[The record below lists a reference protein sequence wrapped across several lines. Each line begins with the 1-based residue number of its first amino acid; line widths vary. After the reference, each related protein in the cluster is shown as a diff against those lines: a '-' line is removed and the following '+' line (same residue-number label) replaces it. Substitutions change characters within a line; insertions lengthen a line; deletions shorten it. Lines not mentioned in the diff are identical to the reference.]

1 MTGAVTVIL
10 WPRGH
15 PEDTEDTP
23 RMVERA
29 GLLTGIVE
37 LLNYSTLVLPIYGL
51 VTDRK
56 LLISGQFHLG
66 FLIIVDQQF
75 SKCAPRPRSTSITG
89 GLVRNANSQA
99 RPTESE
105 TLGGARQCVL
115 TSPPGDSGAC
125 SGLSSTK

>member
-1 MTGAVTVIL
+1 
-10 WPRGH
+10 
-15 PEDTEDTP
+15 
-23 RMVERA
+23 MVERA

-75 SKCAPRPRSTSITG
+75 SKCAPRPRSTSI
-89 GLVRNANSQA
+89 
-99 RPTESE
+99 
-105 TLGGARQCVL
+105 
-115 TSPPGDSGAC
+115 PGDLLEMQILKPDLLNQRHWVGP
-125 SGLSSTK
+125 GNVF

>member
-1 MTGAVTVIL
+1 MTRAVTVIL
-10 WPRGH
+10 WPQGH

-51 VTDRK
+51 V
-56 LLISGQFHLG
+56 
-66 FLIIVDQQF
+66 
-75 SKCAPRPRSTSITG
+75 
-89 GLVRNANSQA
+89 RNANYQA

-105 TLGGARQCVL
+105 ALGGARQYVF
-115 TSPPGDSGAC
+115 
-125 SGLSSTK
+125 